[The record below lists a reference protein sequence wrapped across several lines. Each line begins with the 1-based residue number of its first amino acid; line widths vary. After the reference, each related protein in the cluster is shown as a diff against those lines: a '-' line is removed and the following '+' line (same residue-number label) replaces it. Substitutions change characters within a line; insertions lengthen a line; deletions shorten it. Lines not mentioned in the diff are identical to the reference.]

1 VTAEAQE
8 LFSTGDGR
16 LAMSEAGGWVVT
28 TITDLAGEVG
38 QQARMAL
45 SELLLSMQ
53 ELAARLETLG
63 DGPSASSGSPRG
75 SDKPPR
81 AQSRGGAKRPVEV
94 ILGFTSE
101 GEQLY
106 AAVTEREMTFV
117 EVARDGVGRR
127 LLCGPYSVVEARR
140 MVNAVVKANAG

>member
-1 VTAEAQE
+1 MTAEAQE
-8 LFSTGDGR
+8 FFSTGDGR
-16 LAMSEAGGWVVT
+16 LAMSEAGGWVLT

-63 DGPSASSGSPRG
+63 DG
-75 SDKPPR
+75 
-81 AQSRGGAKRPVEV
+81 AKRPVEV

-106 AAVTEREMTFV
+106 AAVTEHGMTIV
-117 EVARDGVGRR
+117 EVARDGVGRH
-127 LLCGPYSVVEARR
+127 LLCGPYSIDEARR
-140 MVNAVVKANAG
+140 MVNAVVKASAG